1 MAQNIGANTS
11 PNTPILFCKNKL
23 ACKVSIFFRIPKE
36 KKSTFSI
43 FPTKHLIFQASH
55 SQYVSSLCFRF
66 TSIWFSQSLFFHYLS
81 AINL

>member
-11 PNTPILFCKNKL
+11 PNTPILFCKKQISL
-23 ACKVSIFFRIPKE
+23 QSYYFFSNSQR
-36 KKSTFSI
+36 KKRTFSI
-43 FPTKHLIFQASH
+43 FPTKHLIFQAAH
-55 SQYVSSLCFRF
+55 SQHVSSLCFRV